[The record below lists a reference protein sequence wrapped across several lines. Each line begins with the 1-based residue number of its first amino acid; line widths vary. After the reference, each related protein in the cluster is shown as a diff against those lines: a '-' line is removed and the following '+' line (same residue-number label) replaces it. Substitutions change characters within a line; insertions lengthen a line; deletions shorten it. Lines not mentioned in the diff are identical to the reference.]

1 MERKV
6 RSRRSPRGSKSQRRC
21 PTPSLT
27 SLVGLF
33 LAFALAA
40 VFASAEEPS
49 RQVRIPLRIDHRFL
63 REALV
68 RQVYADG
75 DETARVWDDG
85 SGCNFFIL
93 RSPRIETS
101 GNRLRVVSP
110 GQARV
115 GTAVA
120 NRCLVALDWSGFVE
134 VFEEPRVEPGAAV
147 VSFRVVDSN
156 LYDSDW
162 QKKLATGTL
171 WDWVKRYVHPR
182 LESLRIDLHGPIVEL
197 RALLPLFLP
206 AQKAE
211 AVRELVDSLAI
222 VDVSASETGVTAI
235 LSLSAG
241 AAGAAFPS
249 PAPEAPLTAEE
260 LARWEAA
267 WQSWDAF
274 LTFVVKHVAGDTAKA
289 DLRSA
294 LLGVL
299 LDGRHDLL
307 EALSA
312 EAPRARDPARSLFVK
327 TWKRLA
333 PVLRDVSTGL
343 PGEAALRY
351 LTFIA
356 AADALKALDEL
367 GPQLGLEISSQGL
380 RRLARIV
387 APAAVE
393 DPVSYGVE
401 IDPDLRQLFGFGPPL
416 ELPQAEDGGSSSGWF
431 VESAWAEEGVRGVAA
446 RLNRWIPSP
455 PDIMEY
461 LLLVRD
467 LLNLTADRTLASGPL
482 EEKFHQVYRWLTLA
496 TAWQETCWRQFVR
509 IDGQIQPIKS
519 KVGSVGLMQ
528 VNEHV
533 WRGFYDLKGLHQDI
547 GYNAMAGSEILLHY
561 LRDYAIAK
569 REHIATGNTDNLAR
583 ATYAA
588 YNGGP
593 GHLRRYRRSNTSR
606 ALRKID
612 DLFWQK
618 YRQVKEGEEL
628 AVRKCYGEG

>member
-1 MERKV
+1 MERKA
-6 RSRRSPRGSKSQRRC
+6 RLLRPPRGSGGERSC
-21 PTPSLT
+21 LGASLAW
-27 SLVGLF
+27 LVGLF
-33 LAFALAA
+33 VASALAA

-49 RQVRIPLRIDHRFL
+49 REVRIPLRFDHRFL

-68 RQVYADG
+68 RQVYTDG
-75 DETARVWDDG
+75 EETARVWDDG

-101 GNRLRVVSP
+101 GKRIRVVSP

-134 VFEEPRVEPGAAV
+134 AFEEPQVEPGAAV

-162 QKKLATGTL
+162 RKKLATGTL

-182 LESLRIDLHGPIVEL
+182 LEALRIDLHGPIVEL

-206 AQKAE
+206 AEKAE

-222 VDVSASETGVTAI
+222 VDVSTSETGVTAI
-235 LSLSAG
+235 LSLSAR
-241 AAGAAFPS
+241 AAAAFPS
-249 PAPEAPLTAEE
+249 PAPEEPLTVEE

-274 LTFVVKHVAGDTAKA
+274 LTFVVKHAARDTAKTE
-289 DLRSA
+289 LRNA

-312 EAPRARDPARSLFVK
+312 EAPRARDPARSLFLK

-351 LTFIA
+351 LTFMA

-387 APAAVE
+387 APVAVE
-393 DPVSYGVE
+393 DPVSYSVAV
-401 IDPDLRQLFGFGPPL
+401 DPDLRERFGFGPPL
-416 ELPQAEDGGSSSGWF
+416 EPPQAQDGGSISEWL
-431 VESAWAEEGVRGVAA
+431 VESAWAEEAVRGVAA

-455 PDIMEY
+455 PDLMEY
-461 LLLVRD
+461 LLLVRE

-482 EEKFHQVYRWLTLA
+482 DERFHELYRWLTLA
-496 TAWQETCWRQFVR
+496 TAWQETCWRQFVQVK
-509 IDGQIQPIKS
+509 GQIQPIKS

-533 WRGFYDLKGLHQDI
+533 WRGFYDLEGLHQDI
-547 GYNAMAGSEILLHY
+547 GYNARAGGEILLHY

-569 REHIATGNTDNLAR
+569 REHLATGNTDNLAR

-593 GHLRRYRRSNTSR
+593 SQLRRYRRSSTSR

-618 YRQVKEGEEL
+618 YRQVKAGEEL
-628 AVRKCYGEG
+628 GVRKCYGAG